1 MSSPSAKV
9 IADSTFRYN
18 RLVTL
23 EIELHRFVL
32 PEFNTHRSLSRNF
45 QSSRAVPVKQMIEQV
60 RTNPALPV
68 HWGKTQPG
76 MQAKEELVGSE
87 LELAKQTWKSASI
100 WAADSAYMMSEYGA
114 HKQIVNRLL
123 EPFMWTKGVTTATI
137 DDWQAFLKLR
147 LHKDAQPEIKAL
159 AYEIGQAIINSSSAE
174 LSDGDWHMP
183 YFGDGYYLKGCGID
197 VEEAVMISASCAGQ
211 VSYRKLDD
219 SLEKAKKIYDMLNL
233 PSEGLYPENPPHFS
247 PTEHQ
252 VMFERGSCKSLSG
265 NFHKEGFI
273 QYRKALEFGIEKEIL
288 EK

>member
-1 MSSPSAKV
+1 MISAKV
-9 IADSTFRYN
+9 IADSTFRYD
-18 RLVTL
+18 RLITL

-68 HWGKTQPG
+68 HWGKNAPG
-76 MQAKEELVGSE
+76 MVANEQLEGFELGRAQARW
-87 LELAKQTWKSASI
+87 KQAASN
-100 WAADSAYMMSEYGA
+100 AADMAEDMQFYGC
-114 HKQIVNRLL
+114 HKQVVNRLL
-123 EPFMWTKGVTTATI
+123 EPFMWTKGVATATI

-273 QYRKALEFGIEKEIL
+273 QYRKALEFGIEKELL

>member
-9 IADSTFRYN
+9 IADSMFEGS
-18 RLVTL
+18 RLITL

-60 RTNPALPV
+60 RNNPALPI
-68 HWGKTQPG
+68 HWGLNEPG
-76 MQAKEELVGSE
+76 MVANQQMTGEQLIDTKGEWFQA
-87 LELAKQTWKSASI
+87 AMN
-100 WAADSAYMMSEYGA
+100 AADSAEFMLGEGA

-123 EPFMWTKGVTTATI
+123 EPFMWTKGVATATI

-174 LSDGDWHMP
+174 LSGSDWHMP